1 MKNNREFDDFI
12 KEKMQGL
19 EPSLAPESWDFLE
32 QKMNASEAV
41 EDNAVPENEMID
53 QISYE
58 KLHNYEKPFNKSH
71 WELMAGKLEREF
83 YFIQELFRMKTME
96 VGLMLLL
103 LLTIGRFIP
112 TETRPAPV
120 NTDKNLIVHNSGA
133 NRQEVVNVPDL
144 QAEKLHSNAAEAQP
158 AESFM
163 ENVAESNGF
172 EKTGLDGIS
181 ILSNLHDR
189 TQMPFI
195 EARAMALLENNTP
208 RSLGLSPVGT
218 HSEIRI
224 HLPVVQELTSGE
236 IALLEPSKRLLG
248 RDRFKFPQE
257 NIIVR
262 IGMYGS
268 PNVDHI
274 INQPSVI
281 GGEEIPSLNRYALGY
296 SGGISAGFGVNR
308 FEVETGLIYTSKRYE
323 PIEVQFVAGNVEKG
337 FKNEAFKF
345 FEFNTLSVPLNL
357 KYDFVSKGKWRVYAL
372 AGGAIHFT
380 AQAFYHVGTPELSD
394 DSRDE
399 PSTYGGRNSVIE
411 QLERGLSEGLFQ
423 EGGLRENTYLS
434 VNGSLGFERYIS
446 DRWSFFSQANYQ
458 HTLYY
463 YGGGLGPF
471 KDVLHTFSV
480 STGLKV
486 RVLGN

>member
-12 KEKMQGL
+12 KGKMQGL
-19 EPSLAPESWDFLE
+19 EPSFVPESWDFLE

-41 EDNAVPENEMID
+41 EGNAVPENDMID
-53 QISYE
+53 KISYE

-96 VGLMLLL
+96 AGLMLLL

-112 TETRPAPV
+112 TETRPDPV
-120 NTDKNLIVHNSGA
+120 NADKNLIVHNSDA
-133 NRQEVVNVPDL
+133 LHQEEINAGDL
-144 QAEKLHSNAAEAQP
+144 PVEKLHSANAEAQF
-158 AESFM
+158 ADNFM

-172 EKTGLDGIS
+172 EKAGSDETGSLA
-181 ILSNLHDR
+181 NLNDR
-189 TQMPFI
+189 TQTPFI
-195 EARAMALLENNTP
+195 QTRAMALLENNAP
-208 RSLGLSPVGT
+208 VSLGLSPLGT
-218 HSEIRI
+218 HSEMRI
-224 HLPVVQELTSGE
+224 YLPVHELTSGE

-248 RDRFKFPQE
+248 RDRLKFPQE

-268 PNVDHI
+268 PNLDNI
-274 INQPSVI
+274 INQPLVI

-296 SGGISAGFGVNR
+296 SGGISVGFGVKR

-337 FKNEAFKF
+337 FKNESFKF
-345 FEFNTLSVPLNL
+345 FEFNTVSVPLNL
-357 KYDFVSKGKWRVYAL
+357 KYDFISKGKWRVYAL
-372 AGGAIHFT
+372 TGGAIHFT

-423 EGGLRENTYLS
+423 GGELRENTYLS